1 MITKAENSTYELME
15 RIKRGDSQ
23 AFEELFNLLWEPMFT
38 RAKAILLDEDMAKD
52 VVQEVWVDF
61 WQRRRSIVNNN
72 IEGYLMQSMRF
83 SVYKEL
89 KRNPLKAEHLAYLE
103 TIECQSATD
112 DQVIYNQTEQMVYH
126 SVDQLPSRCKEI
138 FKMSREEQLSNAEIA
153 SQLNISK
160 RTVET
165 QISFAIK
172 NLKLHLSS
180 LILGLLFCF

>member
-89 KRNPLKAEHLAYLE
+89 KRNPLRSEEHTSEL
-103 TIECQSATD
+103 Q
-112 DQVIYNQTEQMVYH
+112 
-126 SVDQLPSRCKEI
+126 
-138 FKMSREEQLSNAEIA
+138 SRE
-153 SQLNISK
+153 
-160 RTVET
+160 
-165 QISFAIK
+165 
-172 NLKLHLSS
+172 NLVCR
-180 LILGLLFCF
+180 LLL